1 MKTNTHIILLILVS
15 LAAALP
21 ARGNSGSKS
30 WDRFHIWQNL
40 DTSKKV
46 TQPASLQLTFPDE
59 GEKSLALGLGLK
71 YDVVPNGL
79 MDLGFFAEYSRN
91 TQKDKEQDVLK
102 AGMAMEWQILE
113 VARGKSTHSPILIA
127 KINYKRD
134 GTKDTGSLQA
144 VFSYTHF
151 FTGRGDRFGFPLP
164 NTTLLPKILAFTYSP
179 LLGLE
184 YEKINSTGAG
194 GLKGDVLRG
203 YFQLEAAL
211 YPLAKKWKRKLEL
224 GLTYIY
230 RRDLTNSISEK
241 NMTYKL
247 LKTGISWYILKF
259 LKGEKIWAGI
269 GLTYVNGEDPSAGLE
284 KQKYLQIGIKFK
296 TE

>member
-1 MKTNTHIILLILVS
+1 MKTNTRIILLILVL
-15 LAAALP
+15 LAATLP
-21 ARGNSGSKS
+21 ARGNSGSKC

-46 TQPASLQLTFPDE
+46 TQPAFLQLTFPDE
-59 GEKSLALGLGLK
+59 GEKSLVLGLGLK

-102 AGMAMEWQILE
+102 AGMAMEWQIFKL
-113 VARGKSTHSPILIA
+113 GQKYLSHSPILIA

-134 GTKDTGSLQA
+134 GIKDTGSLQGA
-144 VFSYTHF
+144 LAYTHVF
-151 FTGRGDRFGFPLP
+151 KGRGDRFGFPLP
-164 NTTLLPKILAFTYSP
+164 NTTFLPKVLAFTYSP

-184 YEKINSTGAG
+184 YEKIYNSGAG

-224 GLTYIY
+224 ELTYIY
-230 RRDLTNSISEK
+230 RRDITNSISEM
-241 NMTYKL
+241 NRTYKL
-247 LKTGISWYILKF
+247 LKTGISWYILTIK
-259 LKGEKIWAGI
+259 KMWWTGI
-269 GLTYVNGEDPSAGLE
+269 GLTYVNGEDPSIGLE
-284 KQKYLQIGIKFK
+284 KQKYLQIGLKLK
-296 TE
+296 VN